1 MNQGAVNLPANA
13 FGPTPVQP
21 DESNL
26 FGGGNGP
33 PGPAQLH
40 AISSRLAQASANL
53 SSFKSHKM
61 PTMLPPQIGEYCFV
75 FLVHGLVNT
84 GWKNSHLY
92 FIP

>member
-1 MNQGAVNLPANA
+1 MQPGTNIHLSYQLPMNQGAVNLPANA

-33 PGPAQLH
+33 PGPAQLQ

-61 PTMLPPQIGEYCFV
+61 PTMLPPQIGE
-75 FLVHGLVNT
+75 
-84 GWKNSHLY
+84 
-92 FIP
+92 